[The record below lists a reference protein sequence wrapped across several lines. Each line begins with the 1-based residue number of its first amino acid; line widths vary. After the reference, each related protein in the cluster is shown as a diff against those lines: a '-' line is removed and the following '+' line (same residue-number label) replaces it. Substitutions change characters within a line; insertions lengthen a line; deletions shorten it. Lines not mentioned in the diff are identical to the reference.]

1 MSALFPN
8 KYAGLDR
15 SDSLMNRLA
24 GRYAVEDPLC
34 SRSEWVF
41 SFHEQMGRG
50 RELLFRETADSLI
63 AFAFWEHPAV
73 GPILEPLEYH
83 WRFTNPLLGP
93 DAVELLRALL
103 AENDGDLGDCLVL
116 LSGLEAGVEHHRAVL
131 EPLAKT
137 HEIHRM
143 DQNLFCSASL
153 EGGEDGFLSR
163 RSPKFRQNLRRSLRM
178 ADERGVR
185 FERVIPEGGG
195 AAEQTYERMVAIERQ
210 SWKGLDRVG
219 MDEEPS
225 LGFYRR
231 MFRRLSLGGL
241 ARGLFAVADGR
252 DIGFVLGGVDGA
264 NFRGQQFSFVADWG
278 RESIGNLL
286 QWETI
291 QWLCSEGIRRYDMGS
306 VIEYKLRWTELRLRT
321 ESVMLVPKSRGR

>member
-1 MSALFPN
+1 
-8 KYAGLDR
+8 
-15 SDSLMNRLA
+15 MNRLA
-24 GRYAVEDPLC
+24 AKHALEDPLC

-50 RELLFRETADSLI
+50 RELIFRETADSLI

-83 WRFTNPLLGP
+83 WRFANPLLGP
-93 DAVELLRALL
+93 NSVELLKALL
-103 AENDGDLGDCLVL
+103 SENDGDLGECVVL
-116 LSGLEAGVEHHRAVL
+116 LSGLEAGGDHSRAL
-131 EPLAKT
+131 LSPLAKS

-143 DQNLFCSASL
+143 DQNLFCCASL
-153 EGGEDGFLSR
+153 EGGADGFLGR
-163 RSPKFRQNLRRSLRM
+163 RSAKFRQNLRRSIRM
-178 ADERGVR
+178 AEERGVQ
-185 FERVIPEGGG
+185 FERVLPRGGEEADG
-195 AAEQTYERMVAIERQ
+195 VYERMVRIERQ
-210 SWKGLDRVG
+210 SWKGLECVG

-231 MFRRLSLGGL
+231 MFRRLAIGGL

-252 DIGFVLGGVDGA
+252 DIGFVLGGVDGI

-291 QWLCSEGIRRYDMGS
+291 QWMCDQGIRRYDMGS
-306 VIEYKLRWTELRLRT
+306 VLEYKLRWTELRLRT
-321 ESVMLVPKSRGR
+321 ESVMLVPRRRAE